1 MKNNIYDFLVEGFT
15 YSSDK
20 EAFGMSHHF
29 EKREQA
35 ITKYIE
41 STSKSYATRLKTR
54 SVFQVIIS
62 ILLLVSLVAF
72 AAMFIFVII
81 YSLLNRLNDLNVI
94 ISLIGSAGAFISS
107 LFGLLIIVVKYIF
120 PKSDDENSKE
130 LLRTAIEIDASYYDK
145 NMNRKQNNLSNE
157 KGSDKDAI

>member
-1 MKNNIYDFLVEGFT
+1 MKNSIYDFLVEGVT

-41 STSKSYATRLKTR
+41 STSKSHSTRLRTR
-54 SVFQVIIS
+54 SIFQVIIS
-62 ILLLVSLVAF
+62 ILLLISLVAF
-72 AAMFIFVII
+72 ATMFIFVII

-94 ISLIGSAGAFISS
+94 ISLIGSASAFISS
-107 LFGLLIIVVKYIF
+107 LFGVLIIVVKYIF
-120 PKSDDENSKE
+120 PKSDDENSMK
-130 LLRTAIEIDASYYDK
+130 LLQTAIEIDSCYYDK
-145 NMNRKQNNLSNE
+145 NMTKKLNDQSSE
-157 KGSDKDAI
+157 KGPDKDGL